1 MLLYTSMLF
10 NLLLA
15 NIISLLCFF
24 FFFCVVS
31 IPTGAPITVGNEAI
45 EMLPLVAD
53 KTIKT
58 YQNSQKKNKKKT
70 IDLLSL
76 LLINSLSWISA
87 IK

>member
-1 MLLYTSMLF
+1 MTIPIVIENAKLK
-10 NLLLA
+10 LA
-15 NIISLLCFF
+15 LA
-24 FFFCVVS
+24 
-31 IPTGAPITVGNEAI
+31 IPTVAPIVVGNEAI

-58 YQNSQKKNKKKT
+58 YQNSQKNNNKKT